1 VRRLPDGKVLSGR
14 TEADL
19 PAPGEADGLVNAYRQ
34 IVAATAAEIAGGV
47 QSLRAGGNPPL
58 R

>member
-1 VRRLPDGKVLSGR
+1 
-14 TEADL
+14 
-19 PAPGEADGLVNAYRQ
+19 LVNAYRQ

-47 QSLRAGGNPPL
+47 QSLRVQSGNPPL